1 MQALFQTSHS
11 VGNFSYSKIEEL
23 LQKAQSAG
31 ELEEQLKNVG
41 SGYLRLRL
49 LERLRRMREG

>member
-1 MQALFQTSHS
+1 MQVLFQTPHS
-11 VGNFSYSKIEEL
+11 VGSFSYSKIEEL
-23 LQKAQSAG
+23 LQAAQSTE

-49 LERLRRMREG
+49 LERLQRVKEG